1 MTGKVDSAARQAWPP
16 AADWHALPRSDV
28 LERLAAGASGLTQAE
43 AAARLQR
50 CGPNTLPVQPPPGAF
65 EIALRQLKSPLI
77 YVLLAAAAA
86 ATALGDFTDAAFIG
100 VVLLLNSGIGG
111 WQEWRAELQ
120 SQSLQQLLRIRATVL
135 RDGESLEID
144 GAEVVPGDVV
154 ALESGQRVPADLRLL
169 DAQGLEIEEALLTGE
184 SLPVLKDAHWTCAA
198 EAGPADCRNMAFAGT
213 SVARGRGHGV
223 VVATGSRTSVG
234 RLAIAISAAEAG
246 KPPLVERMER
256 FSRVI
261 ALAVV
266 LAAVFVGAV
275 AVLLHDASITAMFM
289 FGVAMA
295 VSAIPEGLPVAI
307 TIALAIAAR
316 RMAGRNAIVRRLP
329 AVEGLGSCT
338 LIASD
343 KTGTLTCNELTVQE
357 VFLHDGTRWKVTGAG
372 YEPLGAFEYDS
383 PDCDEADAG
392 TLQALLEVAVACN
405 EGDLHRRGD
414 RWSWRGDPTDI
425 ALLAMAGKGGLDREQ
440 FLVAHPVV
448 NAIPFEPEHRFAA
461 SFHRDGHATWVA
473 TKGAPERVLAMCEL
487 AAPARRMAQAAAE
500 DMASRGRRVLALAA
514 GRLPRVVAAD
524 EMPDEPAAL
533 RFVGLVGLIDPLR
546 PEVADAVRRC
556 AAAGIRVIMVT
567 GDHPVTALAI
577 ARELGIAAQ
586 PSEVV
591 YGPDLRADD
600 AELLQ
605 RSMATGRVYARVTP
619 DQKLSIVMAAQAA
632 GHFVAVTGDG
642 VNDAPALRHANI
654 GVAMGRSG
662 TDVAR
667 DASDVVLGDD
677 NFATIVAGV
686 EEGRIAYQ
694 NIRNVVYLLIAA
706 GTAEVLTIC
715 SAVLLG
721 LPLPF
726 LPAQLLWLNLVTN
739 GIQDVALAFERGR
752 GDELR
757 SPPRRPD
764 EPVFNRLM
772 VERVLLGGAWMALLC
787 LTAYSWLLAAGVAVP
802 EARNSV
808 MLLMVLLQ
816 NVDAFNAR
824 SETRSALRI
833 PLGHNPLL
841 VFGVAGALL
850 SHVAV
855 MHIPLMQAVLG
866 IGPVSSVTWLAL
878 AATAVS
884 LLVVMELQKIS
895 WRWRTRRRPA
905 PPAAH

>member
-1 MTGKVDSAARQAWPP
+1 MTAKVDSMARQAWPE
-16 AADWHALPRSDV
+16 AMDWHALSRGAV
-28 LERLAAGASGLTQAE
+28 LEQLATREDGLTHTE
-43 AAARLQR
+43 AAARLER
-50 CGPNTLPVQPPPGAF
+50 CGRNTLPAKPPPGAF
-65 EIALRQLKSPLI
+65 EVALRQLKSPLI

-86 ATALGDFTDAAFIG
+86 AAALGDFSDAAFIG
-100 VVLLLNSGIGG
+100 VVLLLNSSIGG

-120 SQSLQQLLRIRATVL
+120 SQGLQQLLRIRATVL

-169 DAQGLEIEEALLTGE
+169 DTQGLEVEEALLTGE
-184 SLPVLKDAHWTCAA
+184 SLPVLKDAGWTCAA
-198 EAGPADCRNMAFAGT
+198 AAGPADCRNMAFAGT
-213 SVARGRGHGV
+213 TVTRGRGHGV
-223 VVATGSRTSVG
+223 VVATGARTSVG

-261 ALAVV
+261 AVAVI

-275 AVLLHDASITAMFM
+275 AVLLHGASVVTMFM

-316 RMAGRNAIVRRLP
+316 RMAGRNAIIRRLP

-357 VFLHDGTRWKVTGAG
+357 VLLPDGAHWKVTGVG
-372 YEPLGAFEYDS
+372 YEPAGSFEYVS
-383 PDCDEADAG
+383 PDGEEADAG
-392 TLQALLEVAVACN
+392 DLLPLLEVAVACN
-405 EGDLHRRGD
+405 EGDLHRRGEK
-414 RWSWRGDPTDI
+414 WSWRGDPTDI
-425 ALLAMAGKGGLDREQ
+425 ALLAMAEKGGLDREQ
-440 FLVAHPVV
+440 FLVAYPVV

-461 SFHRDGHATWVA
+461 SFHRDGDATWIA

-487 AAPARRMAQAAAE
+487 GDEERRWVQAAAV

-514 GRLPRVVAAD
+514 GRLPRVVVPG
-524 EMPDEPAAL
+524 EMPEEPAGL

-546 PEVADAVRRC
+546 PEVAEAVRRC
-556 AAAGIRVIMVT
+556 VAAGIRVIMVT

-577 ARELGIAAQ
+577 ARELGIASQ

-591 YGPDLRADD
+591 HGPDLRAGD
-600 AELLQ
+600 AQLLR
-605 RSMATGRVYARVTP
+605 RSIEAGRVYARVTP
-619 DQKLSIVMAAQAA
+619 DQKLSIVRAAQDA

-654 GVAMGRSG
+654 GVAMGRGG

-694 NIRNVVYLLIAA
+694 NIRNVVYLLVAA

-739 GIQDVALAFERGR
+739 GIQDVALAF
-752 GDELR
+752 
-757 SPPRRPD
+757 
-764 EPVFNRLM
+764 NRLM

-787 LTAYSWLLAAGVAVP
+787 LTAYSLMLAADVAVP
-802 EARNSV
+802 EARNAV

-824 SETRSALRI
+824 SETRSAFRI
-833 PLGHNPLL
+833 PFSSNPLL

-855 MHIPLMQAVLG
+855 MHLPLMQKVLD
-866 IGPVSSVTWLAL
+866 IGPVSGATWLVL
-878 AATAVS
+878 GATAMS
-884 LLVVMELQKIS
+884 LLAVMELQKIS
-895 WRWRTRRRPA
+895 WRWRSRRPQRQ
-905 PPAAH
+905 P